1 MRHKILIIIILAIS
15 WAVQGQ
21 ETLLDQ
27 YIRDGISSNL
37 ALKQKEQNYQK
48 SLQVLREARA
58 LFYPD
63 ISLYARYSVAR
74 GGRLIEFPAGDMLN
88 PVYSTLNYL
97 TQSNL
102 FPQIENQEF
111 MFLRPHEHDTKVS
124 LIQPLFDPKIF
135 YNQKIRYDLVNA
147 QKADADTY
155 RRLLV
160 AEIKS
165 AYFNYLKTLRLSA
178 LLTETR
184 KLLEENLRVNQS
196 LYDNQKVTID
206 NIYLANAELSK
217 LDQQA
222 AEIDKSRNVAATYF
236 NFLLNRTFNTEVLE
250 EKLYD
255 TMFVAVDVTN
265 AEQSALSNREEL
277 DMVENYLQAADR
289 NVSLNR
295 SQGLPSIYGAVD
307 YGFQGERYRF
317 TEKDD
322 YLLASVVLRWPISH
336 GFQNRARIS
345 QAQVDREIRETQL
358 QEVRNKISMEVI
370 QAYYDLH
377 ASEKSI
383 LAAKEEVRSATNAF
397 RIISRKFAEGQA
409 SQIEYISARTS
420 MTGAE
425 VALIIAKYDYHI
437 KYAEFERICGTYIF

>member
-1 MRHKILIIIILAIS
+1 M
-15 WAVQGQ
+15 
-21 ETLLDQ
+21 
-27 YIRDGISSNL
+27 
-37 ALKQKEQNYQK
+37 
-48 SLQVLREARA
+48 
-58 LFYPD
+58 
-63 ISLYARYSVAR
+63 
-74 GGRLIEFPAGDMLN
+74 IEFPAGDMLN

-397 RIISRKFAEGQA
+397 RIISRK
-409 SQIEYISARTS
+409 
-420 MTGAE
+420 
-425 VALIIAKYDYHI
+425 
-437 KYAEFERICGTYIF
+437 